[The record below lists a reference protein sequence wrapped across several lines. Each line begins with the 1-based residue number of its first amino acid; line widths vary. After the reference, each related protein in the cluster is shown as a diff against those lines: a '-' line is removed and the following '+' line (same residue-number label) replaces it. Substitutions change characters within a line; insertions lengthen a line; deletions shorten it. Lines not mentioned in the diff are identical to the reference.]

1 MIRESHGNLLAAD
14 AEALVNTVNTVGVM
28 GKGIAL
34 QFKRAFPENYKAYKR
49 ACDQKTVELGRM
61 FVWDAGA
68 LAGGGPR
75 YIINFPTKQH
85 WRSKS
90 RLSDIRV
97 GLDDLVRQLK
107 DLSVTSVAVPPLGC
121 GHGGLPWEQVRP
133 LIESAFEQL
142 PDVDVLLFPP
152 EGAPAAAEQPVRTDV
167 PKMTPGRAA
176 LIGIM
181 ERYLPFAVDITAVD
195 IQKVMYFMQE
205 SGEPLRLNYAKGRY
219 GPYAD
224 NLRHV
229 LSSMEGHYIRGT
241 GDGSAKA
248 LDSLPFE
255 VLDVARPAAAALL
268 AEQPETSARMDRVTR
283 LIEGYEST
291 YGLELLATVH
301 WASQRDDTG
310 GRRAEPL
317 TLDQT
322 ERVVGSWNRR
332 KERLFTP
339 QHIAKAYGRLQEQ
352 GWLDSAGEV
361 GMFAGAKP
369 DR

>member
-1 MIRESHGNLLAAD
+1 MITETHGNLLNAD

-49 ACDQKTVELGRM
+49 ACDQGAVELGQM
-61 FVWDAGA
+61 FVWDGGA
-68 LAGGGPR
+68 LAGDGPR
-75 YIINFPTKQH
+75 YIINFPTKRH

-90 RLSDIRV
+90 ELPDIRA
-97 GLDDLVRQLK
+97 GLDDLVRQVK
-107 DLSVTSVAVPPLGC
+107 ALSIRSIAVPPLGC
-121 GHGGLPWEQVRP
+121 GHGGLRWEQVRP
-133 LIESAFEQL
+133 IIEHAFEQV
-142 PDVDVLLFPP
+142 PDVRVLLYPP
-152 EGAPAAAEQPVRTDV
+152 EGAPAAVDQPVRTDA

-181 ERYLPFAVDITAVD
+181 QRYLPFAVEITAVD

-224 NLRHV
+224 NLRQV

-248 LDSLPFE
+248 LDALPFE
-255 VLDVARPAAAALL
+255 VLDAAKPEAASVLAAQPA
-268 AEQPETSARMDRVTR
+268 TSARMDRVSR

-301 WASQRDDTG
+301 WASQRDDDG
-310 GRRAEPL
+310 KRRIEPL
-317 TLDQT
+317 TNDQA
-322 ERVVGSWNRR
+322 EQVVGSWNRR

-339 QHIAKAYGRLQEQ
+339 QHIAKAYERLQQQE
-352 GWLDSAGEV
+352 WLAPLEPAGL
-361 GMFAGAKP
+361 FAGS
-369 DR
+369 

>member
-1 MIRESHGNLLAAD
+1 MIQEAHGNLLDAE

-34 QFKRAFPENYKAYKR
+34 QFKRAFPDNFKAYKR
-49 ACDQKTVELGRM
+49 ACDQKVVELGRM
-61 FVWDAGA
+61 FIWDAGA
-68 LAGGGPR
+68 LASDGPR

-90 RLSDIRV
+90 KLADVRA
-97 GLDDLVRQLK
+97 GLDDLVRQIE
-107 DLSVTSVAVPPLGC
+107 DLSITSIAVPPLGC
-121 GHGGLPWEQVRP
+121 GHGGLRWEEVRP
-133 LIESAFEQL
+133 LIERAFEHL
-142 PDVDVLLFPP
+142 PDVQVLLFPP
-152 EGAPAAAEQPVRTDV
+152 EGAPAANSQPVRTET

-181 ERYLPFAVDITAVD
+181 QRYLPFAVDITAVD

-205 SGEPLRLNYAKGRY
+205 SGEPLRLNYVKGRY

-229 LSSMEGHYIRGT
+229 LSSMEGHFIRGT

-255 VLDVARPAAAALL
+255 VLNEAKPAAAALL
-268 AEQPETSARMDRVTR
+268 ASQPGTSARMERVTR

-301 WASQRDDTG
+301 WASRREDNG
-310 GRRAEPL
+310 SLRAEPL
-317 TLDQT
+317 TLDQA
-322 ERVVGSWNRR
+322 EQVVGSWNRR

-339 QHIAKAYGRLQEQ
+339 QHVAKAFARLREQ
-352 GWLDSAGEV
+352 GWLDPVESAGL
-361 GMFAGAKP
+361 FASS
-369 DR
+369 

>member
-1 MIRESHGNLLAAD
+1 MIQEAHGNLLD
-14 AEALVNTVNTVGVM
+14 AEADALVNTVNTVGVM

-34 QFKRAFPENYKAYKR
+34 QFKRAFPANYKAYKR
-49 ACDQKTVELGRM
+49 ACDQGLVELGRM
-61 FVWDAGA
+61 FIWDAGA
-68 LAGGGPR
+68 IGGDGPR
-75 YIINFPTKQH
+75 YIINFPTKKH

-90 RLSDIRV
+90 KLQDIRA
-97 GLDDLVRQLK
+97 GLDDLVRHLK

-121 GHGGLPWEQVRP
+121 GHGGLQWDQVRP
-133 LIESAFEQL
+133 LIENAFEEL
-142 PDVDVLLFPP
+142 PEVTVLVYPP
-152 EGAPAAAEQPVRTDV
+152 EGAPAAAEQPVRTEK

-181 ERYLPFAVDITAVD
+181 QRYLPFTVEITAVD

-205 SGEPLRLNYAKGRY
+205 AGEPLRLNYAKGRY

-248 LDSLPFE
+248 LDSIPFE
-255 VLDVARPAAAALL
+255 LLDDAKPAAAEML
-268 AEQPETSARMDRVTR
+268 AEQPATSARMDRVAQ

-301 WASQRDDTG
+301 WAATRSEDGSRFTG
-310 GRRAEPL
+310 PL
-317 TLDQT
+317 PLEQV
-322 ERVVGSWNRR
+322 EQVVGSWNWR
-332 KERLFTP
+332 KGQLFTG
-339 QHIAKAYGRLQEQ
+339 QHIAKAFARLKDQ
-352 GWLDSAGEV
+352 GWLGSPDGT
-361 GMFAGAKP
+361 GLFAGT
-369 DR
+369 

>member
-1 MIRESHGNLLAAD
+1 MIQEAHGNLLD
-14 AEALVNTVNTVGVM
+14 AEADALVNTVNTVGVM

-34 QFKRAFPENYKAYKR
+34 QFKRAFPANYKAYKR
-49 ACDQKTVELGRM
+49 ACDQGVVELGRM
-61 FVWDAGA
+61 FIWDAGA
-68 LAGGGPR
+68 IAGGPR
-75 YIINFPTKQH
+75 YIINFPTKKH

-90 RLSDIRV
+90 KLEDIRA

-121 GHGGLPWEQVRP
+121 GHGGLQWDQVRP
-133 LIESAFEQL
+133 LIESAFEEL
-142 PDVDVLLFPP
+142 PDVTVLMYPP
-152 EGAPAAAEQPVRTDV
+152 EGAPAAAEQPVRTEK

-181 ERYLPFAVDITAVD
+181 QRYLPFTVEITAVD

-205 SGEPLRLNYAKGRY
+205 AGEPLRLNYAKGRY

-229 LSSMEGHYIRGT
+229 LSLMEGHYIRGT

-255 VLDVARPAAAALL
+255 LLDHAEQAAAAMLS
-268 AEQPETSARMDRVTR
+268 EQPDTSVRMDKVVR
-283 LIEGYEST
+283 LIEGFEST

-301 WASQRDDTG
+301 WAARRDDDG
-310 GRRAEPL
+310 SRRSEVLPL
-317 TLDQT
+317 G
-322 ERVVGSWNRR
+322 EVESVVGSWNRR
-332 KERLFTP
+332 KGRLFTSP
-339 QHIAKAYGRLQEQ
+339 HMAKAYERLKQQ
-352 GWLDSAGEV
+352 GWLDPIGSPGL
-361 GMFAGAKP
+361 FITP
-369 DR
+369 

>member
-1 MIRESHGNLLAAD
+1 MERRMAEFLVHGQVPLDLL
-14 AEALVNTVNTVGVM
+14 TV
-28 GKGIAL
+28 
-34 QFKRAFPENYKAYKR
+34 Q
-49 ACDQKTVELGRM
+49 
-61 FVWDAGA
+61 
-68 LAGGGPR
+68 
-75 YIINFPTKQH
+75 
-85 WRSKS
+85 
-90 RLSDIRV
+90 
-97 GLDDLVRQLK
+97 QLK
-107 DLSVTSVAVPPLGC
+107 DLSIKSVAVPPLGC
-121 GHGGLPWEQVRP
+121 GHGGLRWEDVRP
-133 LIESAFEQL
+133 VIERAFEQV
-142 PDVDVLLFPP
+142 PDVQVLLYPP
-152 EGAPAAAEQPVRTDV
+152 EGAPAAVDQPVRTDT

-181 ERYLPFAVDITAVD
+181 QRYLPFAVEITAVD

-248 LDSLPFE
+248 LDSLQFE
-255 VLDVARPAAAALL
+255 VLDAAKPASANLL

-301 WASQRDDTG
+301 WASQRDDDEN
-310 GRRAEPL
+310 RRTEPL
-317 TLDQT
+317 TLDQA
-322 ERVVGSWNRR
+322 EGVVGSWNRR

-339 QHIAKAYGRLQEQ
+339 QHIAKAYERLQQQ
-352 GWLDSAGEV
+352 GWLDPIEPAGL
-361 GMFAGAKP
+361 FAKA
-369 DR
+369 

>member
-1 MIRESHGNLLAAD
+1 MIQESRGNLLD
-14 AEALVNTVNTVGVM
+14 AEADALVNTVNTVGVM

-34 QFKRAFPENYKAYKR
+34 QFKRAFPENFKAYKR
-49 ACDQKTVELGRM
+49 ASDRGEVNLGRM

-68 LAGGGPR
+68 LADGGPR
-75 YIINFPTKQH
+75 YIINFPTKTH

-90 RLSDIRV
+90 RLSDIRS

-107 DLSVTSVAVPPLGC
+107 DLEIKSVAVPPLGC
-121 GHGGLPWEQVRP
+121 GHGGLRWDEVRP
-133 LIESAFEQL
+133 LIERAFSAL
-142 PDVDVLLFPP
+142 PGVTVLLFPP
-152 EGAPAAAEQPVRTDV
+152 EGAPAAQDQPVRTDA

-176 LIGIM
+176 LIGIAQ
-181 ERYLPFAVDITAVD
+181 RYVPFAVEITAVD
-195 IQKVMYFMQE
+195 IQKIMYFMQE
-205 SGEPLRLNYAKGRY
+205 AGEPLRLNYAKGRY

-229 LSSMEGHYIRGT
+229 LNSMEGHYIRGT

-248 LDSLPFE
+248 LDAIPFE
-255 VLDVARPAAAALL
+255 VLDAAKPAAEALL
-268 AEQPETSARMDRVTR
+268 AEQPETSSRMDRVTR

-301 WASQRDDTG
+301 WAAQRDDEA
-310 GRRAEPL
+310 GRRSLPLALAEVE
-317 TLDQT
+317 Q
-322 ERVVGSWNRR
+322 VVGLWNRR

-339 QHIAKAYGRLQEQ
+339 QHVAKAYGRLQKY
-352 GWLDSAGEV
+352 GWLDPSGGA
-361 GMFAGAKP
+361 GMFAEATQ